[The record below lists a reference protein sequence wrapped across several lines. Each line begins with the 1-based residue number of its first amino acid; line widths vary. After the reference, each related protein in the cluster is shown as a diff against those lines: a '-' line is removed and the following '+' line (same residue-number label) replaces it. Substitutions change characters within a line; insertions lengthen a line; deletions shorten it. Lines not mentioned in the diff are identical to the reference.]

1 MRCCNIDIHGG
12 HCGFHSPERERIML
26 MFDAEELLDDIREAA
41 YVQGDAA
48 RVNDNYGHDLLE
60 QDREHKMH
68 QWMDIV
74 EDENIHR
81 VRRVLALSLSECE
94 QMLHKMAYVGMGG
107 HASEDNMECEKTE
120 YVIELRAH
128 REFNQNSV
136 TYLMRLINEYMT
148 ASVLSDHAARTYPE
162 AMEYWTAKK
171 VDAAASIKNVATMCG
186 VQHRVRPS
194 II

>member
-1 MRCCNIDIHGG
+1 MRWENYDSFGKLCCS
-12 HCGFHSPERERIML
+12 CSPDRARIL
-26 MFDAEELLDDIREAA
+26 LIFDAEELIDDIREAA
-41 YVQGDAA
+41 FVQGDAA

-68 QWMDIV
+68 QWIDIV

-94 QMLHKMAYVGMGG
+94 QMLHKMAYRGMYD
-107 HASEDNMECEKTE
+107 HTSTDNVEGRKRE
-120 YVIELRAH
+120 YVIELVAH
-128 REFNQNSV
+128 RSFSENSV

-162 AMEYWTAKK
+162 AMQYWTAKK
-171 VDAAASIKNVATMCG
+171 TDVANSIKNVATMCG
-186 VQHRVRPS
+186 VSHRVKPS